1 MSKFVYQNPNA
12 DALKHFNLEQE
23 PTIGF
28 FAHDGEAIVTQD
40 FTLFDR
46 IVELFRK
53 ETADTTKLSD
63 YKKAFIIP
71 GCSVTSERIRETAR
85 EHKIVIT
92 NDYNQ
97 ADLIISD
104 AINVS
109 ARRHNND
116 PLGQNTL
123 FLQIWGYT
131 AYDHPTK
138 DSKFIWDH
146 NCDYSYYSLS
156 GEEDMH
162 DVRLISGLGLNLAY
176 LIDSNNVDVVE
187 IDSFMNSSA
196 NIMDLNEDTLT
207 QITNLASSYDKADKE
222 MLRALLI
229 TVNYKNKP
237 HLFWRLCQDVYPHL
251 HIGRNKDLQYW
262 YEKSDMQDTY
272 YRNAEEQIQH
282 LEEQGTLDGE
292 SFRYLEKIARQE
304 IEISNRNLYVFKVQV
319 KKEYR
324 KFLL

>member
-12 DALKHFNLEQE
+12 DALNHFNLEQE

-104 AINVS
+104 AISVS
-109 ARRHNND
+109 AHRRNHD
-116 PLGQNTL
+116 PIGQNAL
-123 FLQIWGYT
+123 FISIWNYS

-138 DSKFIWDH
+138 NSKFIYDNSCDH
-146 NCDYSYYSLS
+146 SYWHLS

-176 LIDSNNVDVVE
+176 LIDSNNVDVVD
-187 IDSFMNSSA
+187 IDSFMSSSA
-196 NIMDLNEDTLT
+196 NIMDLNEDVVT
-207 QITNLASSYDKADKE
+207 QITNLANSHDTADKE

-229 TVNYKNKP
+229 TVNYKSKP

-262 YEKSDMQDTY
+262 YEKSNMQDTY